1 MKVSQM
7 NRALFV
13 TLLRVTPTM
22 ALTTSLLVASAFV
35 LVSVAAADQPRRTI
49 TVQGTGVSGAVP
61 DLAQVSAGALTR
73 ASTATK
79 ALAEN
84 NAVVGN
90 VLALVADFDIP
101 DRDVRTSGF
110 SLTPNFE
117 RQQQRGNNAKAPTII
132 GYQVSNNIS
141 IKVPSINKLGNFLD
155 KLTSVGANQI
165 RGISF
170 GLSDRNS
177 LQNDARRGA
186 ISDARAKA
194 TLYANEAG
202 VALGDVLEIIEAG
215 ISLPRP
221 LRAEASILKAGAAV
235 PIAVGTLEV
244 RANITM
250 RFAIADE

>member
-1 MKVSQM
+1 
-7 NRALFV
+7 
-13 TLLRVTPTM
+13 M
-22 ALTTSLLVASAFV
+22 A
-35 LVSVAAADQPRRTI
+35 
-49 TVQGTGVSGAVP
+49 
-61 DLAQVSAGALTR
+61 
-73 ASTATK
+73 
-79 ALAEN
+79 
-84 NAVVGN
+84 
-90 VLALVADFDIP
+90 
-101 DRDVRTSGF
+101 
-110 SLTPNFE
+110 
-117 RQQQRGNNAKAPTII
+117 
-132 GYQVSNNIS
+132 
-141 IKVPSINKLGNFLD
+141 
-155 KLTSVGANQI
+155 TSVGANQI

-221 LRAEASILKAGAAV
+221 LRAEGSILKAAAAV

-244 RANITM
+244 RTNITM